1 MLKREEKILIR
12 TALMEYRNLL
22 FKAFHG
28 TAEEKARIGQLNKL
42 LQSWKIHYSEH
53 YAGIV

>member
-12 TALMEYRNLL
+12 AALMEYRNLL

-42 LQSWKIHYSEH
+42 LQSWKI
-53 YAGIV
+53 

>member
-1 MLKREEKILIR
+1 MLKKEEKVIIR

-28 TAEEKARIGQLNKL
+28 KKKKKERIATVNKL
-42 LQSWKIHYSEH
+42 LQTWKI
-53 YAGIV
+53 